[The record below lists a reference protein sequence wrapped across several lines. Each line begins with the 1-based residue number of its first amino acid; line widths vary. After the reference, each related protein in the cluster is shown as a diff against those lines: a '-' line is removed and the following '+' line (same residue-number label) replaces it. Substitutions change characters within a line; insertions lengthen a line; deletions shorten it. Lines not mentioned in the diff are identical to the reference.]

1 MTTEELRILLFFRRF
16 QVGPEEM
23 LFFTPNDC
31 KVAAKHFID
40 AMHSLIEKDLV
51 VKERPAQAYSL
62 TKSGYRLSLKM
73 PPKLPLARMK
83 K

>member
-31 KVAAKHFID
+31 KVATKVFVD

-51 VKERPAQAYSL
+51 IKERPAQAYSL
-62 TKSGYRLSLKM
+62 TKSGYLLSLKT
-73 PPKLPLARMK
+73 PTKLPLARMK